1 MTLTT
6 MSYYTYHYEKRN
18 KKTKEEERKTDP
30 HDNRTTDRH
39 SANKKGT
46 RLE

>member
-6 MSYYTYHYEKRN
+6 MSYYTYHYEKRS
-18 KKTKEEERKTDP
+18 KKTEEEERKADP
-30 HDNRTTDRH
+30 HDSRTTDRH

-46 RLE
+46 SLE